1 MVKMRDKTFRRRYS
15 LEYIIMLE
23 VMRRFTDI
31 YEDIYPNAPYAPPT
45 LIEFEVHRDVK
56 TGKPMLGILLK
67 MACLLAALTRTI
79 IETTLSVFDSHDEL
93 MKKLEQRVRNMPQ
106 MRALFIKKC
115 QNCGHANV
123 QEDQHC
129 EKCGNELEDD

>member
-1 MVKMRDKTFRRRYS
+1 MSSGNGKNERLKTFRRRYS

-56 TGKPMLGILLK
+56 TGKPMLGIPTEDG
-67 MACLLAALTRTI
+67 MFACSINKNNNRDHVI
-79 IETTLSVFDSHDEL
+79 SV
-93 MKKLEQRVRNMPQ
+93 
-106 MRALFIKKC
+106 
-115 QNCGHANV
+115 
-123 QEDQHC
+123 
-129 EKCGNELEDD
+129 